1 MNKAVVLSD
10 KDHCEAEQTK
20 RFLVDI
26 KHPKYVW
33 LVQLETASWSL
44 IKKEELG
51 DALCDAR
58 FLERFLYACEGQAR
72 FPDEE
77 IQCDGAAQRDPDS
90 RQDVACDKI

>member
-1 MNKAVVLSD
+1 MNRAVILRD
-10 KDHCEAEQTK
+10 KEHHEARQTK

-33 LVQLETASWSL
+33 LVQPGTASWSL

-58 FLERFLYACEGQAR
+58 FLEQLT
-72 FPDEE
+72 
-77 IQCDGAAQRDPDS
+77 
-90 RQDVACDKI
+90 VL